1 MNMKETHLI
10 LASASPRRR
19 ELLSQ
24 AGLSFEVITA
34 DCDES
39 VQEGLSPE
47 ETVREL
53 SFRKAEAVID
63 RLDPDLLRDCVI
75 LGADTLV
82 CLPESLSSE
91 TSPTGKERI
100 LGKPK
105 DEKEAFRYLQ
115 MLQGNTHSVV
125 TGVTLLRI
133 RSGKETVRKTF
144 HERSDV
150 MVFPMSEE
158 EIREYISTGE
168 PMDKA
173 GAYGI
178 QGCFARY
185 IEGVKGS
192 YTNIVGLPLGRTW
205 QELKTLTN

>member
-1 MNMKETHLI
+1 MNKTHLI

-24 AGLSFEVITA
+24 AGLLFDVVTA
-34 DCDES
+34 DCDEN

-53 SFRKAEAVID
+53 SFRKAEAVINK
-63 RLDPDLLRDCVI
+63 LQPDLLRDCII

-82 CLPESLSSE
+82 CLPESPSSE
-91 TSPTGKERI
+91 TSPAGKELI
-100 LGKPK
+100 LGKPA
-105 DEKEAFRYLQ
+105 DEEEAFRYLS
-115 MLQGNTHSVV
+115 MLQGNIHSVV
-125 TGVTLLRI
+125 TGVTLLQI
-133 RSGKETVRKTF
+133 RKGEETARKTF

-150 MVFPMSEE
+150 FVFPMSGE
-158 EIREYISTGE
+158 EIREYIRTGE

-178 QGCFARY
+178 QGSFAKY
-185 IEGVKGS
+185 IEGIKGS

-205 QELKTLTN
+205 QELKKLL